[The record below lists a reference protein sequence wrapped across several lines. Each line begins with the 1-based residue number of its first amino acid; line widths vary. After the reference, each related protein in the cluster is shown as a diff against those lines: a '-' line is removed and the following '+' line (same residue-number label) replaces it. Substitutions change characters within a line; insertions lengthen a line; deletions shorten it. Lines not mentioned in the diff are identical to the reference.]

1 MLVYIRAACLSSV
14 HGGRGELYNWLPIT
28 TGAGDWCLVP
38 GLVVLRLLTSHS
50 DFHRTVQCIRLEV
63 RCRRGWES
71 FYYPASWLAGY
82 ITTSSHCKQANLYR
96 LDTLI
101 LLSSSSQVWGV
112 SPCFV
117 LIPQSL
123 KATLCQVSW
132 GRLDCSQWWLVA
144 SACAPLRLDQH
155 QPGRFA
161 LRRRCENNSCLI
173 PTFKNVWSSVAP

>member
-101 LLSSSSQVWGV
+101 LLSSSSQLSGLRCV
-112 SPCFV
+112 SMFCFNSPEFESHPV
-117 LIPQSL
+117 PGELRQVGLFSVV
-123 KATLCQVSW
+123 TGGFCLCTTETGSTSTGEICTEEEMW
-132 GRLDCSQWWLVA
+132 
-144 SACAPLRLDQH
+144 
-155 QPGRFA
+155 
-161 LRRRCENNSCLI
+161 E
-173 PTFKNVWSSVAP
+173 